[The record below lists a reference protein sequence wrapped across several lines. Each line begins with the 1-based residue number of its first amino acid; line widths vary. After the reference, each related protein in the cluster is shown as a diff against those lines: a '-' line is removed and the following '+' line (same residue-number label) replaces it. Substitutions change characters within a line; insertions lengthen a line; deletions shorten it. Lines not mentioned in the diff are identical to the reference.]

1 MNEAFLLDT
10 CAIIWLANDIKISQ
24 AANEAIN
31 CAGLDRQRLTVS
43 AVSAWEIGMLIA
55 RGKIPTTKHALAWFE
70 DFVRTSGIDVQNATP
85 AIMIAASYLPA
96 PPHKDP
102 MDRIIVATAR
112 EHDLTIITRDRA
124 ILSYGAAGHVK
135 VLAC

>member
-10 CAIIWLANDIKISQ
+10 CAIIWLANDIRISQ
-24 AANEAIN
+24 AANDAIN
-31 CAGLDRQRLTVS
+31 GAGLDGQRLTVS
-43 AVSAWEIGMLIA
+43 GVSAWEIGMLIA

-70 DFVRTSGIDVQNATP
+70 NFVSTSGIDVQNATP
-85 AIMIAASYLPA
+85 AIMIAASYLPT
-96 PPHKDP
+96 PLHKDP
-102 MDRIIVATAR
+102 MDRIIIATAR